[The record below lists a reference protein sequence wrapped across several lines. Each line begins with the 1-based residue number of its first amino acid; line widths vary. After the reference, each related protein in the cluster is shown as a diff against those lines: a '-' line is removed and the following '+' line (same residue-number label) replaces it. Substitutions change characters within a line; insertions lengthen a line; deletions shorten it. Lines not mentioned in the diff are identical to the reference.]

1 LGGECFAHGC
11 GFGFFGLVFFLKIF
25 KTVEFNY
32 IEPEKEYIE
41 VDLNKD
47 LGLATLVMYFL
58 GDLESK
64 YNKDSLNKE

>member
-1 LGGECFAHGC
+1 LGGEYFTHGH

-25 KTVEFNY
+25 ETVEFNNV
-32 IEPEKEYIE
+32 EPEKEYIE